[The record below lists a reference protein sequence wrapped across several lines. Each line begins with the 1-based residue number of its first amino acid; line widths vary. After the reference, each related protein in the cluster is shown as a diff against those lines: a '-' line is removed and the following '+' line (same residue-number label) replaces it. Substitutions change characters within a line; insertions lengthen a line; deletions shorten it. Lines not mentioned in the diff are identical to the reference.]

1 MVCRMEISWIS
12 LAGCTSKEHGCR
24 DNRCQRQVI
33 KSGVKRDSV
42 LVHSMCLLIRV
53 CRLWTVHLLEIGAVN
68 IDYSRILELGT
79 WSRSGDEAKCEKGG
93 VRKAYPTE
101 PRYQIKAAFYFKWL
115 RKYRLKIKSTPI
127 IVFLIII
134 KRWVFLSQNISFKY

>member
-1 MVCRMEISWIS
+1 M
-12 LAGCTSKEHGCR
+12 
-24 DNRCQRQVI
+24 I

-68 IDYSRILELGT
+68 IDYSRILEVGT
-79 WSRSGDEAKCEKGG
+79 WSRSGDETKCEKGG

-101 PRYQIKAAFYFKWL
+101 PRYQIKAAFYFK
-115 RKYRLKIKSTPI
+115 
-127 IVFLIII
+127 
-134 KRWVFLSQNISFKY
+134 